1 MSEWRGEGIWWCIDI
16 SYVASLFFSSYS
28 YKGGERSVEENVLNP
43 VTPSVDSVIS
53 TIMWCLEKEPEMAFA
68 VLDSGESERRKIFP
82 EYKAFRERPPEY
94 HATYAGILEDLKNN
108 FADLVQVVCA
118 AGHEADDT
126 MASIAKMAVASGKK
140 CILATG
146 DKDLRQCLRAGQV
159 NMQIRTKDEMGRPDW
174 GFFTADMA
182 EASWGG
188 LKVEQFIDYQ
198 ILLGDDC
205 DNIPGCKGIGEKK
218 AVSLL
223 KKYGSIAKMKEVV
236 DGIPGADG
244 KNLKAFFTEMEPTV
258 RQLVTLRDDVD
269 FQNVFL

>member
-1 MSEWRGEGIWWCIDI
+1 M
-16 SYVASLFFSSYS
+16 
-28 YKGGERSVEENVLNP
+28 LNP
-43 VTPSVDSVIS
+43 VIPTVDSVMS
-53 TIMWCLEKEPEMAFA
+53 TITWCLEKEPEMAFA
-68 VLDSGESERRKIFP
+68 VLDSGTSERRKIYP

-94 HATYAGILEDLKNN
+94 HAAYAGVLEDLKHN
-108 FADLVQVVCA
+108 FADLVQTVCA

-126 MASIAKMAVASGKK
+126 MASIAKLAVDSGKK

-146 DKDLRQCLRAGQV
+146 DKDLRQVLRHGQV

-174 GFFTADMA
+174 GFFTAEMA
-182 EASWGG
+182 ENSWGG

-236 DGIPGADG
+236 DEIPGADG
-244 KNLKAFFTEMEPTV
+244 KNLKAYFADLEPTV
-258 RQLVTLRDDVD
+258 RKLVTLRDDVD

>member
-1 MSEWRGEGIWWCIDI
+1 MNEWEGQGIWWVID
-16 SYVASLFFSSYS
+16 YS
-28 YKGGERSVEENVLNP
+28 YIVSRMYHSFSRSPKDQEYEQNCLDP
-43 VTPSVDSVIS
+43 VKP
-53 TIMWCLEKEPEMAFA
+53 TIDGTVGLLMWGLDQSPEMTFIA
-68 VLDSGESERRKIFP
+68 LDSGNSWRRSIYP

-94 HATYAGILEDLKNN
+94 HACYAGCLEDIKLN
-108 FADLVQVVCA
+108 FLDVTQTVAAD
-118 AGHEADDT
+118 GFEADDVI
-126 MASIAKMAVASGKK
+126 ASVAKMAVDSGKK
-140 CILATG
+140 CIITTG
-146 DKDLRQCLRAGQV
+146 DKDTKQCLRRGSV
-159 NMQIRTKDEMGRPDW
+159 MMHHPIRDAMGLSDW
-174 GFFTADMA
+174 GYFNADMA

-188 LKVEQFIDYQ
+188 LKVEQFVDYQ

-236 DGIPGADG
+236 DEIPGADG
-244 KNLKAFFTEMEPTV
+244 KNLKAFFLDQEPIV